1 MPDNNQMTAI
11 RVSKVTLSISTGE
24 PGESVEKAYTLAE
37 KLTSQKPVRT
47 LATRKARTFRI
58 RRGLPIGVKVT
69 MRKEKGTLFLKKV
82 LPGIGNR
89 ISSYN
94 FDNNGN
100 FSFGIKEYLTIP
112 GQKYDPKLGMIGMNI
127 NITLER
133 PGYRIKRRKI
143 KKAKISTLHRISK
156 DESIEYAKNNLN
168 ISVI

>member
-1 MPDNNQMTAI
+1 MPDSNPMKTINA
-11 RVSKVTLSISTGE
+11 SKVTLSISTGE

-37 KLTSQKPVRT
+37 RLTGQKPVRT
-47 LATRKARTFRI
+47 LASRKARTFRI

-69 MRKEKGTLFLKKV
+69 MRNEKGVEFLKKI

-94 FDNNGN
+94 FDENGN
-100 FSFGIKEYLTIP
+100 FSFGIKEYLSIP

-143 KKAKISTLHRISK
+143 RKTKIAKSHRITK
-156 DESIEYAKNNLN
+156 EEAIEYAKNNLK
-168 ISVI
+168 IDVV

>member
-1 MPDNNQMTAI
+1 MHNNNPMTAI
-11 RVSKVTLSISTGE
+11 NVCKVTLSIATGE

-37 KLTSQKPVRT
+37 RLTGQKTVRT

-58 RRGLPIGVKVT
+58 RRGLPVGVKVT
-69 MRKEKGTLFLKKV
+69 MRKNKGADFIKKV
-82 LPGIGNR
+82 IPSIGNR
-89 ISSYN
+89 ISSSN

-100 FSFGIKEYLTIP
+100 FSFGIKEYLAIP

-143 KKAKISTLHRISK
+143 NKSKISRSHRISK
-156 DESIEYAKNNLN
+156 EEAIHYAKDKLNLQ
-168 ISVI
+168 VI

>member
-1 MPDNNQMTAI
+1 MPDKNQMTVI
-11 RVSKVTLSISTGE
+11 YTSKVTLSISTGE

-37 KLTSQKPVRT
+37 RLTSQKPVRT

-69 MRKEKGTLFLKKV
+69 MRKEKGIEFLKKI
-82 LPGIGNR
+82 LPGIGNH
-89 ISSYN
+89 ISPYN

-100 FSFGIKEYLTIP
+100 FSFGIKEYLSIP

-143 KKAKISTLHRISK
+143 KKAKISKSHRITK
-156 DESIEYAKNNLN
+156 EEAIEYAKTNLK
-168 ISVI
+168 IQVM

>member
-1 MPDNNQMTAI
+1 MPDKNPMTI
-11 RVSKVTLSISTGE
+11 INTSKVTLSISTGE

-37 KLTSQKPVRT
+37 RLTSQKPVRT
-47 LATRKARTFRI
+47 LATRKSRTFRI
-58 RRGLPIGVKVT
+58 RRGLPTGVKVT
-69 MRKEKGTLFLKKV
+69 MRKEKGIEFLKKI

-89 ISSYN
+89 ISPYN

-143 KKAKISTLHRISK
+143 KKAKISKSHRITK
-156 DESIEYAKNNLN
+156 EEAIDYAKNNLK
-168 ISVI
+168 IQVM